1 MKPYENYLDTLRKFS
16 NDKSETRFAAK
27 QLLEMHASVLLM
39 EKPVIVELG
48 VDKGQSTKVFL
59 NAISGKPNSKL
70 ISIDI
75 YDCKDAI
82 KSNTW
87 EFVQQDSADIDSLL
101 IKKPILKNGI
111 DLLYIDSKHT
121 HQHVL
126 KEVYGFFKYIKKN
139 GIIYFDDVDS
149 DPYMKGQR
157 KDSFSIEIANRKIF
171 KLLEAIFRS
180 NHSSIDFFVS
190 RGSTGLARFVKNSD
204 LGDDLKP
211 PLFIAERR
219 FKIFWHFL
227 KLITCKKSYIH
238 NNKTKESFLIDPI
251 ND

>member
-1 MKPYENYLDTLRKFS
+1 M
-16 NDKSETRFAAK
+16 
-27 QLLEMHASVLLM
+27 
-39 EKPVIVELG
+39 
-48 VDKGQSTKVFL
+48 
-59 NAISGKPNSKL
+59 
-70 ISIDI
+70 
-75 YDCKDAI
+75 
-82 KSNTW
+82 
-87 EFVQQDSADIDSLL
+87 
-101 IKKPILKNGI
+101 
-111 DLLYIDSKHT
+111 
-121 HQHVL
+121 
-126 KEVYGFFKYIKKN
+126 
-139 GIIYFDDVDS
+139 DS

-180 NHSSIDFFVS
+180 NHSSIEFFVS